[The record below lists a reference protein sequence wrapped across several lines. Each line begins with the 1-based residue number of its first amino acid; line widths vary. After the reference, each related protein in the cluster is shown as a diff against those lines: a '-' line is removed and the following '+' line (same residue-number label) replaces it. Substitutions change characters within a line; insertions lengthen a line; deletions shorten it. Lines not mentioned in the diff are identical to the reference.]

1 MKQEDQLKLINE
13 INNKGIELLKS
24 KGFDYAES
32 NDVLKNF
39 KQMHQLCDLLEVDM
53 SKLEGIHMFYILLKV
68 QRLCNLLFSN
78 KVAKNE
84 SIEDTLID
92 LRNYT
97 DLLNCTLNEK
107 KK

>member
-1 MKQEDQLKLINE
+1 MEQKQQLEFIESINQ
-13 INNKGIELLKS
+13 KGIELLKS
-24 KGFDYAES
+24 KGYDYAGQ
-32 NDVLKNF
+32 DVLKNF
-39 KQMHQLCDLLEVDM
+39 KQMHQLCDLLELDLT
-53 SKLEGIHMFYILLKV
+53 KIEGVHMFYILLKV